1 VTDLQLRI
9 AAHIGQA
16 MAPPRS
22 SADGV
27 NPVMIRHWCL
37 AMGDRNQRYAPGP
50 EQVAPAAML
59 QAWCMREFDDQA
71 DGMLAAHIDEM
82 LAAGG
87 YTAVV
92 ATNCEQRYLR
102 DLRPGD
108 VPVESRLL
116 ESVSAQKQTALG
128 PGFFLTVASTYT
140 VGGELVA
147 TMRFR
152 TLRYIPQAAAVA
164 GGATPSA
171 RRPRPAINQD
181 NAYFFEGV
189 ARGELLVRRCTN
201 CGRAQH
207 PPLPMCP
214 VCASTSWAPQPMA
227 STGEVY
233 TFTVTHH
240 PQLTGFTLPVVVTL
254 VELSDGHRLVTNL
267 VDVDP
272 ADVFVGMAVEVDL
285 VAVDDELTLPL
296 CRPRGPHLSPETQP

>member
-1 VTDLQLRI
+1 VTDLQTQI

-16 MAPPRS
+16 MAPPRA

-27 NPVMIRHWCL
+27 NSVMIRHWCL
-37 AMGDRNQRYAPGP
+37 ALDDRNKRYAPGP
-50 EQVAPAAML
+50 EQVAPPAML
-59 QAWCMREFDDQA
+59 QAWCMREFDPQPE
-71 DGMLAAHIDEM
+71 GGPAAHIDEL

-92 ATNCEQRYLR
+92 ATNCEQRYVR

-116 ESVSAQKQTALG
+116 ESVSGEKQTALG

-152 TLRYIPQAAAVA
+152 TLRYQPQMAAVA
-164 GGATPSA
+164 AVATSDA
-171 RRPRPAINQD
+171 RRPRPAINED
-181 NAYFFEGV
+181 NAYFFEGA
-189 ARGELLVRRCTN
+189 ARGELLGRRCTN
-201 CGRAQH
+201 CGHRQH
-207 PPLPMCP
+207 PPLPLCP
-214 VCASTSWAPQPMA
+214 VCASTSWELQPMA

-240 PQLTGFTLPVVVTL
+240 PKLAGFTLPLVVAL
-254 VELSDGHRLVTNL
+254 VELADGHRLVTNL

-296 CRPRGPHLSPETQP
+296 CRPSAHHLSPETQP